1 MKISTKGRYAL
12 EAVTDLVLH
21 AGDQYGSIRG
31 IAQRRGLSDNY
42 LEQLF
47 LQLRRAGLV
56 ESVRGPQGGYR
67 LARDPSAVSAGDVLR
82 AAEGSLERE
91 FEKAVERLRAAQKAQ
106 REARAKHALQALL
119 DAALDGAKDE
129 ALNEA
134 ERRELS
140 AARAR
145 DVTRESH
152 EDALLGLELDAGID
166 SPADAAARRRELQM
180 QRLAERMGSGSSRP
194 DARTALLAWAA
205 HAKQADAA
213 QNARAARALKALLG

>member
-82 AAEGSLERE
+82 AAEGSLAPVDCLERE
-91 FEKAVERLRAAQKAQ
+91 GDASCAREERCVTRNVWFRLSQ
-106 REARAKHALQALL
+106 EIGEVL
-119 DAALDGAKDE
+119 DRLSIE
-129 ALNEA
+129 ALVAAVRQEQG
-134 ERRELS
+134 RE
-140 AARAR
+140 
-145 DVTRESH
+145 T
-152 EDALLGLELDAGID
+152 ELFID
-166 SPADAAARRRELQM
+166 YCI
-180 QRLAERMGSGSSRP
+180 
-194 DARTALLAWAA
+194 
-205 HAKQADAA
+205 
-213 QNARAARALKALLG
+213 